1 MKIEDGDFR
10 VRLTK
15 KMLIKAFLELRRQKP
30 LRKITVSELCSVAGV
45 GRGTFYAHFTDI
57 YDLNEKLEDKFL
69 ADFSAALRGALQEK
83 AGLQSTRRICRT
95 VFALLEEN
103 EQLCQLLLAAD
114 NAGGAARFVE
124 LGGQLCA
131 EYYRTAVG
139 DVPTKRLADF
149 YLFVSSGCISCL
161 RERLRTEERPP
172 VEQFADEMSEFI
184 NKGVRALL
192 PSRPPV

>member
-15 KMLIKAFLELRRQKP
+15 KMLIKVFLELRRQKP
-30 LRKITVSELCSVAGV
+30 LRKITVSELCSAAGV

-83 AGLQSTRRICRT
+83 AGQQSTRRICRT

-103 EQLCQLLLAAD
+103 EQLCQLL
-114 NAGGAARFVE
+114 
-124 LGGQLCA
+124 
-131 EYYRTAVG
+131 
-139 DVPTKRLADF
+139 
-149 YLFVSSGCISCL
+149 
-161 RERLRTEERPP
+161 
-172 VEQFADEMSEFI
+172 
-184 NKGVRALL
+184 
-192 PSRPPV
+192 